1 MVIKSEEA
9 MAFTSIFGTSE
20 NDRKAAS
27 TALVIF
33 LGYYFNS
40 KYNAE
45 NGVNGDIRVKIMTD
59 ICKLNEIVP
68 INIYQ
73 LESDLLSFLRMFENK
88 PTIDTIVRDLTQG
101 ITFTASIGINK
112 YLNGEHNKNLSELK
126 DKVDECIIKY
136 YTAIDKII
144 SNAKLDSGT
153 I

>member
-40 KYNAE
+40 KYNVE
-45 NGVNGDIRVKIMTD
+45 NGINGDIRVKIMTD

-73 LESDLLSFLRMFENK
+73 LEADLLSFLRMFTNR
-88 PTIDTIVRDLTQG
+88 PTVDTIVLDLTQG

-136 YTAIDKII
+136 YTTIDKII
-144 SNAKLDSGT
+144 NNTKLDSGT